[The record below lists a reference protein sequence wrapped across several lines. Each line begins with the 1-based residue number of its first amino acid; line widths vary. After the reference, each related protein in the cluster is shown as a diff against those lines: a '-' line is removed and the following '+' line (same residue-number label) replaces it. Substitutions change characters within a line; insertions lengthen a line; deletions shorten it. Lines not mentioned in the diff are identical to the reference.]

1 MSETTPIVDPNLSA
15 GTITTAASEI
25 SNAAAPFIPAK
36 IRAGIYSIG
45 GLVIVVA
52 GAVAPVVGGTVG
64 NILDVAASAVGA
76 LVGAVAVSHVS
87 K

>member
-1 MSETTPIVDPNLSA
+1 MSETAPIVDPNLNKA
-15 GTITTAASEI
+15 TIDTAVSEI

-36 IRAGIYSIG
+36 IRAAIYSIG

-64 NILDVAASAVGA
+64 NILDVAASAIGA